1 LFGSNLRRFVGDAL
15 AMALMFR
22 MVSDDLFSAHVSS
35 RELRNLAKVGLK
47 VSASKTEWMA
57 VNLGGMLM
65 IANGDGEF
73 EKMPSAKT
81 Y

>member
-1 LFGSNLRRFVGDAL
+1 
-15 AMALMFR
+15 MALMFR